1 MNASVKNPGTVLY
14 EQLAGKIAE
23 EALTILEEGDF
34 HARIDGLE
42 TTHTWKFLFDF
53 AFSQFSNEGD
63 EFIEICSDVIKS
75 HANRLGYVFNNADS
89 FMELLSTHLWHSI
102 GFEDQPADDAVS
114 SLSGKVM
121 FSAALQ
127 STRSHVQDAM
137 NSARLESI
145 GVELMANL
153 GHLRN
158 GLMFL
163 GALLVGLMIWS
174 VSTFSHSIV
183 VKRRL
188 ETEAKQAVEKEE
200 STFRSNR
207 RLDRAV
213 VDAVHRVANSER
225 NSAPGSEIQMMPLMP
240 RHH

>member
-1 MNASVKNPGTVLY
+1 
-14 EQLAGKIAE
+14 
-23 EALTILEEGDF
+23 
-34 HARIDGLE
+34 
-42 TTHTWKFLFDF
+42 
-53 AFSQFSNEGD
+53 
-63 EFIEICSDVIKS
+63 
-75 HANRLGYVFNNADS
+75 
-89 FMELLSTHLWHSI
+89 
-102 GFEDQPADDAVS
+102 
-114 SLSGKVM
+114 
-121 FSAALQ
+121 
-127 STRSHVQDAM
+127 
-137 NSARLESI
+137 
-145 GVELMANL
+145 
-153 GHLRN
+153 
-158 GLMFL
+158 MFL